1 MPVGCGLR
9 ARLDILAAL
18 YDYLIGS
25 PFSVTN
31 QLADYAQD
39 ALRFEDELETVGRDQ
54 LRRQLDGIDFAL
66 LDRLLHRHDESPDWS
81 ALAARAASPPAFRL
95 DGRGARFSK
104 EDAVERGEAALRDG
118 KVGAILVAGGQGTRL
133 GFPHP
138 KGMFDLQLPS
148 GRTLFQIFADR
159 LLAVGKKYGVRVPL
173 YLMTSPATH
182 EETVAYFRAN
192 NNLGLDA
199 DDLIIFCQGTMP
211 AVDAQTEKLLLES
224 KDSLALSPD
233 GHGGMLAA
241 FFKHG
246 CSQHARGRG
255 VEQLFYFQVDNP
267 LTRICDAEFIGYH
280 LLCES
285 EMSTQVVAKGHPEE
299 KVGVVVEIDG
309 KVQILEYSNLGDEAT
324 HRMDENGGLALWAGN
339 TAIHV
344 FDLTFLERM
353 QTLADALPFHR
364 AKKKVPYIDEA
375 GQLIQPSQPNAIKFE
390 RFIFD
395 LLPHAEHAIVVE
407 IDPAEGFA
415 PVKNADGEP
424 RDTPTT
430 SRAAVLNLARRWL
443 MEAGV
448 EVENGAEVE
457 VSPLFALDAGEL
469 RSKASPGSR
478 ISGTKYLSQ
487 RSNE

>member
-1 MPVGCGLR
+1 MTEQLHYSDGVR
-9 ARLDILAAL
+9 A
-18 YDYLIGS
+18 
-25 PFSVTN
+25 
-31 QLADYAQD
+31 
-39 ALRFEDELETVGRDQ
+39 ALRFHHELSPSSRHQ
-54 LRRQLDGIDFAL
+54 LRRQLDEIDFAL
-66 LDRLLHRHDESPDWS
+66 LDRLLQRRDAAPDWS

-95 DGRGARFSK
+95 DGRGARFSN

-138 KGMFDLQLPS
+138 KGMFDLRLPS
-148 GRTLFQIFADR
+148 GRTLFQIFTDR

-182 EETVAYFRAN
+182 DETVSYFSAN
-192 NNLGLDA
+192 NNLGLNA
-199 DDLIIFCQGTMP
+199 DDLVIFCQGTMP
-211 AVDAQTEKLLLES
+211 AVDAETEKLLLES

-241 FFKHG
+241 FFKHD
-246 CSQHARGRG
+246 CAQHARGRSI
-255 VEQLFYFQVDNP
+255 EQLFYFQVDNP
-267 LTRICDAEFIGYH
+267 LTQICDAEFIGYH

-285 EMSTQVVAKGHPEE
+285 EMSTQVVAKQHPEE

-309 KVQILEYSNLGDEAT
+309 QVQILEYSNLGEEAT
-324 HRMDENGGLALWAGN
+324 HRRDAQGGLALWAGN

-364 AKKKVPYIDEA
+364 AKKKVPFIDDQ
-375 GQLIQPSQPNAIKFE
+375 GQLIEPSQPNAIKFE

-395 LLPHAEHAIVVE
+395 LLPHAHHAIVVE
-407 IDPAEGFA
+407 IAPAAGFA
-415 PVKNADGEP
+415 PVKNADGEV
-424 RDTPTT
+424 RDTPAT

-457 VSPLFALDAGEL
+457 ISPLFALDASEL
-469 RSKASPGSR
+469 RSKVSPGSCW
-478 ISGTKYLSQ
+478 SGTKYLS
-487 RSNE
+487 